1 MTKFKVDDQVFYK
14 RAGLRGRITGKPSL
28 SLWAVL
34 LEDKSNRYCFESE
47 LELIEPLK
55 EAEGCMYCK
64 HGEPLNDTSNSN
76 FSLTIDYDEN
86 YYFIRSEWDDGMEW
100 SEDEYSIINYCPKCG
115 RKLEVAE

>member
-1 MTKFKVDDQVFYK
+1 MTKFKVDDQVLYK

-64 HGEPLNDTSNSN
+64 HGEPLNDTANSD
-76 FSLTIDYDEN
+76 LTVNIYQDGGEHILGCDYDNGESATDCTGTV
-86 YYFIRSEWDDGMEW
+86 IH
-100 SEDEYSIINYCPKCG
+100 YCPMCG

>member
-1 MTKFKVDDQVFYK
+1 MNNYLYHTRFD
-14 RAGLRGRITGKPSL
+14 
-28 SLWAVL
+28 L
-34 LEDKSNRYCFESE
+34 LDIKNN
-47 LELIEPLK
+47 K
-55 EAEGCMYCK
+55 GCQYCK

-115 RKLEVAE
+115 RKLEESK